1 MGVAVFCACV
11 LLRLL
16 QPRRHS
22 REVHVLLVGMAW
34 PATLQ
39 EAPGACDDSLYI
51 HRPVCVLQ
59 RGTEQHG
66 KGVSE
71 CVCVCVFVCLCV
83 CVFVCVSVCR
93 QLLQQSS
100 HTHTLSLSPSL
111 SLSLSHCGCV
121 EQVETKS
128 PVVFK
133 SDAWPSVFMLLLA
146 LSNGYLGNLCM
157 EYGPQ

>member
-1 MGVAVFCACV
+1 M
-11 LLRLL
+11 
-16 QPRRHS
+16 
-22 REVHVLLVGMAW
+22 
-34 PATLQ
+34 
-39 EAPGACDDSLYI
+39 
-51 HRPVCVLQ
+51 
-59 RGTEQHG
+59 
-66 KGVSE
+66 
-71 CVCVCVFVCLCV
+71 CVCVFVCLCV

-100 HTHTLSLSPSL
+100 HTHTLSLS
-111 SLSLSHCGCV
+111 LSHYGFV
-121 EQVETKS
+121 EQVETQS